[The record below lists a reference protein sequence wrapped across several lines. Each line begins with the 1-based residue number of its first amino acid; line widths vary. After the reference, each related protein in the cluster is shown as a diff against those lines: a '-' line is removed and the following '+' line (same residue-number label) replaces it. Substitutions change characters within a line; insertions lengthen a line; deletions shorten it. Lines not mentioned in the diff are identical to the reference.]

1 MLLVTKDERMATGSM
16 LELIPFVHSNSIILQ
31 TIATLEM
38 RRKVDVMYDD
48 IIDGRGGVVLF
59 IFYGRIKS
67 LMECVRVFAVFK

>member
-1 MLLVTKDERMATGSM
+1 MAMVLM
-16 LELIPFVHSNSIILQ
+16 LELIPLVCSNSIILQ

-59 IFYGRIKS
+59 IFYGRIES

>member
-1 MLLVTKDERMATGSM
+1 MLWFCDVG
-16 LELIPFVHSNSIILQ
+16 INPFRPFKFNYFANV
-31 TIATLEM
+31 AALEM

-59 IFYGRIKS
+59 IFYGRIES

>member
-1 MLLVTKDERMATGSM
+1 MAMVLM
-16 LELIPFVHSNSIILQ
+16 LELIPLVCSNSIILQ

-48 IIDGRGGVVLF
+48 IIDGRVGVVLF
-59 IFYGRIKS
+59 IFYGRIES

>member
-1 MLLVTKDERMATGSM
+1 MAMVLM
-16 LELIPFVHSNSIILQ
+16 LELIPLVCSNSIILQ

-48 IIDGRGGVVLF
+48 IIDGRGGVVVF
-59 IFYGRIKS
+59 IFYGRIES